1 MKRNFLFA
9 AALVLSV
16 GSLASCGDTTSSA
29 TSVEASVSTP
39 TSEVA
44 KVSGTATEYGI
55 VNEYCVTSVNI
66 VVEDNLTTDVTID
79 ETFTPSDWAVIDAD
93 EVEGQ
98 TISTV
103 TATATDWSGNVVDY
117 TYAEFIKVDDKVYTG
132 TVVAADEVESMQLVN
147 YANDDCDN
155 LFDYITENPEWY
167 FNVVK
172 DEKISVVADAEGTAF
187 DTPYTLGSI
196 AANTTNF
203 KADEDNTYWP
213 ASDWAP
219 LGWKGN
225 IAKIEAALTGLDLST
240 APEVSL
246 DDTTKIFSFAGVETG
261 ATMTGTPV
269 YVTLAVAAY
278 AKLAA

>member
-16 GSLASCGDTTSSA
+16 GALASCGDTTSSA
-29 TSVEASVSTP
+29 TSVEGSVTP

-55 VNEYCVTSVNI
+55 VNAYCVTSVNI

-93 EVEGQ
+93 EVDGQ
-98 TISTV
+98 TISTI
-103 TATATDWSGNVVDY
+103 TATATDWDGNSKDY

-132 TVVAADEVESMQLVN
+132 TVVAADEVENMQLVN

-187 DTPYTLGSI
+187 ETPYTLGTI
-196 AANTTNF
+196 AEYKTNF

-213 ASDWAP
+213 VSDWVP

-225 IAKIEAALTGLDLST
+225 IAKIEAGLTGLDLST
-240 APEVSL
+240 APEVTL
-246 DDTTKIFSFAGVETG
+246 DETTKVFSFAGIETG

-269 YVTLAVAAY
+269 YVTLATAAY
-278 AKLAA
+278 ATLLA